1 MTISARQLERRQQ
14 LRRWLRYAVLGVIG
28 LIFLAVGYAF
38 YVQINTVL
46 GLQNEYDEL
55 QQELEAAQT
64 QNNQLAQQLLL
75 KDDADYLEYLAR
87 KWLGLINPGETKV
100 ILPPDGF

>member
-1 MTISARQLERRQQ
+1 
-14 LRRWLRYAVLGVIG
+14 LGILA
-28 LIFLAVGYAF
+28 LIFLAIAYVF

-55 QQELEAAQT
+55 QQELGEAQEI
-64 QNNQLAQQLLL
+64 NNQLAQQLRL
-75 KDDADYLEYLAR
+75 KDDTEYLEYLAR
-87 KWLGLINPGETKV
+87 KWLGLIKPGETKV